1 MEFFKKIIK
10 TALKIWPQKIQN
22 LVPHDS
28 VKNLLEVKF
37 LLFICLLS
45 FCQKSASPVSQR
57 L

>member
-10 TALKIWPQKIQN
+10 TALKIWPQEIPN

-45 FCQKSASPVSQR
+45 FCQKSASPASH
-57 L
+57 